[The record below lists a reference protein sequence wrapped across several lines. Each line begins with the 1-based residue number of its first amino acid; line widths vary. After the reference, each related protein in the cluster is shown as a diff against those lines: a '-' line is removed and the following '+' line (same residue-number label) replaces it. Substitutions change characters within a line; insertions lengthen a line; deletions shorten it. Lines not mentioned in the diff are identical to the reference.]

1 MPLHLLAAARQ
12 TMYSSIYYLVV
23 SGSEAAIRLPVR
35 KSGSAISTTSRARPV
50 VKDGCRL
57 SYFTPRL
64 DVACSKLNIEFLVQ
78 LIQWVPPISDNE
90 TRGLTSEFRR
100 TYVLILLRQLKI

>member
-1 MPLHLLAAARQ
+1 MLTSDSASVPLLLLAAARQ

-35 KSGSAISTTSRARPV
+35 KSVSADLTTSRASQV

-57 SYFTPRL
+57 RYFTSRL
-64 DVACSKLNIEFLVQ
+64 DVASSPWLRVETCKLSFL
-78 LIQWVPPISDNE
+78 LI
-90 TRGLTSEFRR
+90 
-100 TYVLILLRQLKI
+100 